1 MNDLHGGSEELTRA
15 EKIKRIKKIIHQ
27 DAPAPN
33 PAIPEVPAPKP
44 AVPEAPIPQSDVPEI
59 PVQKPAVPEAFA
71 PNPEVPASEPVSVSA
86 EFDWERSIARILEK
100 KSQEKKN
107 SGGNTAESILAELFG
122 EDCLT
127 SSPEQEIIREPV
139 PEPEIIREPVPEPE
153 IIPEPVPEP
162 EVIPEPVPEPE
173 IIREPVP
180 EPEAIPEPVP
190 EQEEFGKKKK
200 GKKNKEKSS
209 GAVTKKKK
217 KRTLKQR
224 LLGLFP
230 QKGDKVSEIIRK
242 IVFLI
247 STIAIVVCG
256 YLVGDYYF
264 ELWQSK
270 KITEEVSNLYWT
282 YETTEPAT
290 GEEHPEIEPEEEG
303 REKKVYKL
311 LPGAEKLL
319 DMNKD
324 VIGYIKIDGTPVD
337 NVILRGE
344 DNVEYLDKKIS
355 GEKNRTGELFL
366 DWRNHFDDVDEEGHL
381 KYGNSHNLI
390 IHGHAMKDESMFG
403 SLIKYRTTD
412 GYYSEHPI
420 IYLNS
425 NYSHYTYK
433 IFSVFVVDAE
443 DKTDTK
449 MNCWDKL
456 NFTSEVDFY
465 NFVNDAKRRTIHTND
480 VDVQYGD
487 QLLTLSTCDTYLG
500 DRGRLIIMARRVR
513 EGEDPLEGTQNS
525 TRNHNIK
532 WPTLYYNSNSGKYDP
547 NDFVPYNAPAEEKKP
562 QSGAEQTTTV
572 SSGV

>member
-1 MNDLHGGSEELTRA
+1 MNDLHGGSEELSRA
-15 EKIKRIKKIIHQ
+15 EKINRIKKSLRPE
-27 DAPAPN
+27 APAPE
-33 PAIPEVPAPKP
+33 PAPVPEPEVIPEPAP
-44 AVPEAPIPQSDVPEI
+44 
-59 PVQKPAVPEAFA
+59 
-71 PNPEVPASEPVSVSA
+71 EPVSVSA
-86 EFDWERSIARILEK
+86 ESDWERSIARILEK
-100 KSQEKKN
+100 KSHQKKD
-107 SGGNTAESILAELFG
+107 SSGNTAESILAELFG

-127 SSPEQEIIREPV
+127 SAPASV
-139 PEPEIIREPVPEPE
+139 PECS
-153 IIPEPVPEP
+153 
-162 EVIPEPVPEPE
+162 VIPEAEPE
-173 IIREPVP
+173 RAVIPEAEPVSAVIP
-180 EPEAIPEPVP
+180 EAEPECAAISEAEPVSAAISEAEPECAAIPETVQ
-190 EQEEFGKKKK
+190 EQEAISEVTESEEESGRKKKK
-200 GKKNKEKSS
+200 KKKS
-209 GAVTKKKK
+209 GEVKGTKKKK
-217 KRTLKQR
+217 KKKTLGQR
-224 LLGLFP
+224 FLGLFP
-230 QKGDKVSEIIRK
+230 QKGDRVPEIIRK

-247 STIAIVVCG
+247 SVIAIVVCG

-319 DMNKD
+319 DINKD

-337 NVILRGE
+337 NVVLRGE
-344 DNVEYLDKKIS
+344 DNVEYLDKKVS
-355 GEKNRTGELFL
+355 GEKNRAGELFL

-449 MNCWDKL
+449 MNCWDKI

-547 NDFVPYNAPAEEKKP
+547 DDFVPYNAPAEEKKP